1 MTLDVPA
8 LTALLDGKYADVR
21 KLVRDN
27 LAEHAS
33 ILSDAEEMTQA
44 EFRERVLEVV
54 LMMAGT
60 GQTGF
65 GFPKEYGG
73 GEDIG
78 ASVAAFETL
87 ALGDLSVVTK
97 VGVQFGLFGGAILQ
111 LGTKPHHDA
120 YLEDLISGRLLG
132 CFAMTETGHG
142 SNVQALGTTATYD
155 PETREFV
162 IDTPD
167 DRA

>member
-1 MTLDVPA
+1 MADDDVLDVPA
-8 LTALLDGKYADVR
+8 LTEILDGKYRDVR
-21 KLVRDN
+21 TLVRTN

-33 ILSDAEEMTQA
+33 ILDDQMTMSRDD
-44 EFRERVLEVV
+44 FRERVLEVV
-54 LMMAGT
+54 QLMAGT

-87 ALGDLSVVTK
+87 ALGDLSVVVK
-97 VGVQFGLFGGAILQ
+97 VGVQFGLFGGAIFQ

-120 YLEDLISGRLLG
+120 YLEDLIHGRLLG
-132 CFAMTETGHG
+132 CFAMPESGHG
-142 SNVQALGTTATYD
+142 SNVDALGTTATYD
-155 PETREFV
+155 VEAREFV
-162 IDTPD
+162 IDT
-167 DRA
+167 